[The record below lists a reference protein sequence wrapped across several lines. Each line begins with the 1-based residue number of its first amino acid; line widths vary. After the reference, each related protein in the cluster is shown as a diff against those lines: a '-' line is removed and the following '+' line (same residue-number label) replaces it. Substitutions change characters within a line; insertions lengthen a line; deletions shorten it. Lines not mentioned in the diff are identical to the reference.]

1 MPLPGESCSFHT
13 VSLVHPKR
21 DGHQVGDPPFSP
33 SGVLYPSSQLQQE
46 KLCKRRAFSSQFH
59 KKLRRCREGCCFWVS
74 TGSPFAEG
82 FPPAVP
88 LCSLWDETLPLSKDN
103 HFEVSSEKSIPSSRG
118 HCTSWC
124 IFNPKQLRDGVI
136 PLITAPGELRS
147 QSHSSWHF
155 TSCPPLCLCS
165 QLAAGSKFGHM
176 QDKFLQGCEW
186 SAQKLPQIVMR
197 AARFTQV
204 FCHQRTQKSF
214 SRSSSFGRDSL
225 VCANVPFSLVTPEI
239 GGDLH
244 SDPASLGTTNT
255 GTVCDLDGSPVPH
268 CLAHPRDPYSR
279 AETAWS
285 TSEVFATQGKRG
297 RA

>member
-1 MPLPGESCSFHT
+1 MVTRSATFLFHRLVFYIPALSFSRKSCAKGGHFVANSIRNLGGAEKDA
-13 VSLVHPKR
+13 VSGSAQGAPMLKAS
-21 DGHQVGDPPFSP
+21 HQRSRSAHCGMKP
-33 SGVLYPSSQLQQE
+33 
-46 KLCKRRAFSSQFH
+46 C
-59 KKLRRCREGCCFWVS
+59 
-74 TGSPFAEG
+74 
-82 FPPAVP
+82 
-88 LCSLWDETLPLSKDN
+88 LSKDN

-136 PLITAPGELRS
+136 PLITVPGELRS

-214 SRSSSFGRDSL
+214 SRSSSFRRNSH
-225 VCANVPFSLVTPEI
+225 VCANVSFSLGTPEI

-255 GTVCDLDGSPVPH
+255 GTVRDLDGSPLPH

-285 TSEVFATQGKRG
+285 TLEVFATQGKRG